1 MKPVLMKSQTALLA
15 MLLLGA
21 CLFGMVVPK
30 AHAWNL
36 QVTPASR
43 TTVPGGTVTFSVSVF
58 YDMVEPLLPP
68 VGLLVSPPQLG
79 ITTSFAPNTGVVP
92 FGSVMTAHV
101 DPGLAPGVYTLD
113 IWAHPDGALF
123 PGPDN
128 RATTV
133 QVAVQ
138 AAAPVTDWA
147 VADPRL
153 SPALPNVGDPVTFE
167 VTLVALS
174 TNQPYPQSVNM
185 IARVDGVQVG
195 GGPVTYPGPTGAP
208 ANVYVPPWSATPG
221 THTITWLVA
230 SGSDPNPGN
239 NEVSKAFTVG
249 PPPAAFDFEITVS
262 PPSQTVA
269 PGGSASCSVSVNL
282 LSGTTKNV
290 ALAFSGQPAGVTGT
304 LNPSSGNPTF
314 SSSLSLSVSS
324 STSPG
329 TYSITI
335 TGTGGGKT
343 HTAFFT
349 LIVGQA
355 KDFRLDV
362 SPPSLTVSQ
371 GQTAS
376 YSITVVGLNGFNSQV
391 SLSATGL
398 PASASQVFSIPS
410 GTPDFTSTLTVTLPS
425 NVQTGSFTITI
436 KGSGG
441 GLERYANIVL
451 VINPGATQTQTP
463 TRTETQTQ
471 TETTT
476 QTPDFLNI
484 LQQNSLLLLG
494 GILALIVIGALLA
507 LRRRPKY
514 PPPPPANPC
523 PTCGKPLTFVKEYDR
538 WYCRNCKE
546 YR

>member
-1 MKPVLMKSQTALLA
+1 MRWRTALLA
-15 MLLLGA
+15 VILLGA
-21 CLFGMVVPK
+21 CSFGVMVPE

-36 QVTPASR
+36 QVTPGSR

-58 YDMVEPLLPP
+58 YDMAEPPLPP
-68 VGLLVSPPQLG
+68 VSLLVSPPQLG
-79 ITTSFAPNTGVVP
+79 ITTNFAPNGGVVP

-101 DPGLAPGVYTLD
+101 DPGLAPGVYALD
-113 IWAHPDGALF
+113 VWAHPDGALF
-123 PGPDN
+123 PGPGN
-128 RATTV
+128 KAMAV
-133 QVAVQ
+133 QVVVQ
-138 AAAPVTDWA
+138 AAAPATDWA
-147 VADPRL
+147 LSNSGL
-153 SPALPNVGDPVTFE
+153 SPALPNAGDPVTFT

-174 TNQPYPQSVNM
+174 TNQPYPQSVD
-185 IARVDGVQVG
+185 IVARLDGAVISGGTVG
-195 GGPVTYPGPTGAP
+195 YPGPTGIPATVGSAP
-208 ANVYVPPWSATPG
+208 AWPATAG
-221 THTITWLVA
+221 THTITWFVA

-239 NEVSKAFTVG
+239 NEVSRTFTVG
-249 PPPAAFDFEITVS
+249 PPPAAFDFEIIAS
-262 PPSQTVA
+262 PSSQTVA
-269 PGGSASCSVSVNL
+269 PGSSTSCSVTVNL

-290 ALAFSGQPAGVTGT
+290 ALTFSGQPAGVTGAFST
-304 LNPSSGNPTF
+304 SSGNPTF

-343 HTAFFT
+343 RTATFT
-349 LIVGQA
+349 LVVGQA

-362 SPPSLTVSQ
+362 SPASLTVTQ
-371 GQTAS
+371 GQVAT

-398 PASASQVFSIPS
+398 PAAANGVFSITS
-410 GTPDFTSTLTVTLPS
+410 GTPDFTSALTVSLPS

-441 GLERYANIVL
+441 GLERYANIIL
-451 VINPGATQTQTP
+451 VINPGVTQTQTP
-463 TRTETQTQ
+463 TRTATQTQ

-476 QTPDFLNI
+476 QTPDFLDI

-494 GILALIVIGALLA
+494 GLLALIVIGALLA

-538 WYCRNCKE
+538 WYCHNCKE